1 MDVSINDSV
10 LAVVTVGK
18 EKVAGQAPIFYA
30 RDEAEMERIAIYIS
44 RITGGIVHDLENG
57 VYIIVKH

>member
-1 MDVSINDSV
+1 MINSV
-10 LAVVTVGK
+10 LAVVTVNK
-18 EKVAGQAPIFYA
+18 EKVAGQAPVFYA
-30 RDEAEMERIAIYIS
+30 SDEAEMERIAIYLS